1 MPKADNS
8 FSLVVRGRACFC
20 LFFLKKENRRDVVS
34 YFLGNQKLYISNVLL
49 IIHMYKKIKF
59 TENTL
64 QVLSLFT
71 NDFNREYY
79 VREVEKLLK
88 ISPRTAQLIL
98 EDLEDKGIIESKT
111 KGKIKTFKLNSSKF
125 TQRYLAFVEQYKAIA
140 FLEKKL
146 LIKEI
151 IEKITPH
158 IKGIGIIFG
167 SYVKGLEKEGSD
179 LDIFIAGSY
188 NNDEIKRVSKNLGI
202 EISIKCYPLKTFDKN
217 LTKDILL
224 KEVLKNHVVFLNI
237 EQFIRVVFKNG

>member
-1 MPKADNS
+1 MIIFISPLLWS
-8 FSLVVRGRACFC
+8 
-20 LFFLKKENRRDVVS
+20 
-34 YFLGNQKLYISNVLL
+34 LGNQKLYIILVLL
-49 IIHMYKKIKF
+49 IIHIYKKIKF

-64 QVLSLFT
+64 QVLSSFT
-71 NDFNREYY
+71 NNFNREYY

-111 KGKIKTFKLNSSKF
+111 KGKIKAFKLNPSEF
-125 TQRYLAFVEQYKAIA
+125 TKRYLVFVEQYKAIA

-151 IEKITPH
+151 IEKITPN
-158 IKGIGIIFG
+158 IKGIGILFG
-167 SYVKGLEKEGSD
+167 SYVKELEKEGSD
-179 LDIFIAGSY
+179 LDIFVAGSY

-202 EISIKCYPLKTFDKN
+202 EISIKCYPLKTFEKN

-224 KEVLKNHVVFLNI
+224 KEVLKNHIVFLNV
-237 EQFIRVVFKNG
+237 EQFIQVVFKDG

>member
-1 MPKADNS
+1 
-8 FSLVVRGRACFC
+8 
-20 LFFLKKENRRDVVS
+20 
-34 YFLGNQKLYISNVLL
+34 
-49 IIHMYKKIKF
+49 MYKKIKF

-79 VREVEKLLK
+79 IREVEKLLK

-151 IEKITPH
+151 IEKIIPH

-188 NNDEIKRVSKNLGI
+188 NNDEIKIVSKNLGI
-202 EISIKCYPLKTFDKN
+202 EISIKCYPLKTFEKN
-217 LTKDILL
+217 RTKDILL
-224 KEVLKNHVVFLNI
+224 KEVLKNHIVFLNV

>member
-1 MPKADNS
+1 M
-8 FSLVVRGRACFC
+8 L
-20 LFFLKKENRRDVVS
+20 
-34 YFLGNQKLYISNVLL
+34 FLGNQKFYIFVVLL

-111 KGKIKTFKLNSSKF
+111 KGKIKTFKLNSSEF
-125 TQRYLAFVEQYKAIA
+125 TQRYLAFVEQYKSIA

-188 NNDEIKRVSKNLGI
+188 NNDEIKRVSKNLGV
-202 EISIKCYPLKTFDKN
+202 EISIKCYPLKTFEKN
-217 LTKDILL
+217 LTRDILL
-224 KEVLKNHVVFLNI
+224 KEVLKNHVIFLNI
-237 EQFIRVVFKNG
+237 EQFIQAVFKNG

>member
-1 MPKADNS
+1 
-8 FSLVVRGRACFC
+8 
-20 LFFLKKENRRDVVS
+20 
-34 YFLGNQKLYISNVLL
+34 
-49 IIHMYKKIKF
+49 MYKKIKF

-79 VREVEKLLK
+79 IREVEKLLK

-151 IEKITPH
+151 IEKIIPH

-202 EISIKCYPLKTFDKN
+202 EISIKCYPLKTFEKN
-217 LTKDILL
+217 RTKDILL
-224 KEVLKNHVVFLNI
+224 KEVLKNHIVFLNV